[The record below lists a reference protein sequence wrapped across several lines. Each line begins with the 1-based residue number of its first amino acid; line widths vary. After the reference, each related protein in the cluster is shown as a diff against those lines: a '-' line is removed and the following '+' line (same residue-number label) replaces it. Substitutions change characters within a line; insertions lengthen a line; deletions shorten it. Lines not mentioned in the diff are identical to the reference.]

1 MAVAS
6 DYVKK
11 LFLYWIITLWTK
23 NRSDQ
28 VDKYEND

>member
-1 MAVAS
+1 MAIAS

-11 LFLYWIITLWTK
+11 LFLYGIIALWTK